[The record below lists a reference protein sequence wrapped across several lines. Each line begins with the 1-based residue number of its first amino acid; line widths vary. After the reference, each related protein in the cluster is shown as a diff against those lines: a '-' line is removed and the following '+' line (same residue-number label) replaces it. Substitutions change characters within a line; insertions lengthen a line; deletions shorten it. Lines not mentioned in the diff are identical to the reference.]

1 MKKIK
6 INRKILL
13 GIPLAIISF
22 EIYLGI
28 VLGYFLG
35 KFLSGKKT
43 GQSGIIKSIVLNIGN
58 YKLHI
63 HHWLLSLGILIL
75 NLLTSLFFPFP
86 KFSLSLLGGLMIQGI
101 VCYPDWHKIFIR
113 ESYTRES

>member
-28 VLGYFLG
+28 VFGYFLG
-35 KFLSGKKT
+35 KFLSGKRT
-43 GQSGIIKSIVLNIGN
+43 GQSGTIKSIVLNIGN
-58 YKLHI
+58 HKLHM
-63 HHWLLSLGILIL
+63 HHWLLSLGILIFNFL
-75 NLLTSLFFPFP
+75 SSFSLPFP
-86 KFSLSLLGGLMIQGI
+86 QFSLSFFGGLMIQGI
-101 VCYPDWHKIFIR
+101 FCYSDWHKIFIG
-113 ESYTRES
+113 EI